1 MLNKIIA
8 TSTLLLATTFGFAI
22 AENYYSEITPAVPA
36 IYNPEEIEV
45 VEIFSYACPACSTFE
60 PYFSKWAKE
69 QEGVE
74 DVAVIPLAAP
84 GQGVWTLYA
93 HAFYTLD
100 SMNALDK
107 GHQAFFNA
115 IHKERKRFINKE
127 QIADFMATQGIDK
140 DQFLKTWDSFST
152 VSALNRGANLINEQ
166 YKIPFTPAVVIDGRY
181 LLSANEA
188 ANRPGNQNPY
198 EKLVITIDE
207 VVQKVRDE
215 RDAKKASETS
225 NAENAENDLER
236 EPEEQ

>member
-1 MLNKIIA
+1 MLNKIKIIA
-8 TSTLLLATTFGFAI
+8 TSALFIAATFGSAI
-22 AENYYSEITPAVPA
+22 AENYYNEITPAVPS
-36 IYNPEEIEV
+36 IYDPNDIEV

-69 QEGVE
+69 QNDIE
-74 DVAVIPLAAP
+74 DVAVISLAAP

-100 SMNALDK
+100 SMGELDK
-107 GHQAFFNA
+107 GHQAFFDA

-127 QIADFMATQGIDK
+127 QIADFMATEGIDK
-140 DQFLKTWDSFST
+140 DQFLKAWDSFAT

-166 YKIPFTPAVVIDGRY
+166 YRIPFTPAVVIDGRY

-198 EKLVITIDE
+198 EKLIITIDE

-215 RDAKKASETS
+215 RAAKSKS
-225 NAENAENDLER
+225 NDIDRNNV
-236 EPEEQ
+236 EEQAEEQ